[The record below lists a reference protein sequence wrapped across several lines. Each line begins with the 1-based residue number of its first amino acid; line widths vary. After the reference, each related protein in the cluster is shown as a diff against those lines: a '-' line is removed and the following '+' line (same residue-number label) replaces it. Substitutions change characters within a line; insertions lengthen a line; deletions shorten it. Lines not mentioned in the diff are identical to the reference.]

1 MVEKLYGVSLR
12 YNKYN
17 LAECPVLKET
27 NKTFEV
33 DTTNIYNFRLNSTV
47 KKEIM
52 RSSDVCFF
60 YTKQEAIDF
69 RKQKLIEDIEK
80 LNKELSELEA
90 KLKEEIK

>member
-27 NKTFEV
+27 DKTFDV
-33 DTTNIYNFRLNSTV
+33 DVSKLLGFGLSHVVR
-47 KKEIM
+47 KENM
-52 RSSDVCFF
+52 CVSDYCFF

-80 LNKELSELEA
+80 LNKELSELET